1 MKDFLLTN
9 RCTKIRVQTSDNH
22 TLKVFSVFYQHPAL
36 LNPDGWKL
44 LDHQDKILVDENTL
58 WLLDKHVCE
67 FGFSP
72 KDGTILTCKIT
83 PKDTSNPEKHWDD
96 MLDYCIE
103 VKKDFAQFVDA
114 QKADELTNRLDQLKL
129 KSDSQPACSDLA
141 TNDHMLEKIPEE
153 RAQTLPSKLDVD

>member
-58 WLLDKHVCE
+58 WL
-67 FGFSP
+67 
-72 KDGTILTCKIT
+72 
-83 PKDTSNPEKHWDD
+83 
-96 MLDYCIE
+96 
-103 VKKDFAQFVDA
+103 
-114 QKADELTNRLDQLKL
+114 
-129 KSDSQPACSDLA
+129 
-141 TNDHMLEKIPEE
+141 
-153 RAQTLPSKLDVD
+153 

>member
-83 PKDTSNPEKHWDD
+83 PKDTSNLEKHWDD